1 MTRTLRYLL
10 LFVFTGLSGSTFAQ
24 EIAGRI
30 LDDKKEPLPSAVVQ
44 VYKGGILQGGNVT
57 DYDGNYSIKPLD
69 PGYYTV
75 VALYA
80 GYDSIIINEVIVSP
94 GQRTSQNFTMSRHIK
109 GLPEVVVRQ
118 YKKPLVDQD
127 KPGSHI
133 LTKDEIAEV
142 PTNEIT
148 DLVSL
153 APGSYQQKRGQDLNL
168 GGGRT
173 TGTLYIIDG
182 VQVQST
188 IGINMS
194 QGGVDQLEVISSGIP
209 ANYGDVSGG
218 VVNIT
223 SRGVSQKLTGDFR
236 LQHSVDGYNNNLAS
250 FSIAGP
256 LYKKKIPGDET
267 HKKPVFGFAL
277 SGDVY
282 DDHDR
287 YPTYYEDYV
296 AKGDVMN
303 NLTKNPLKIVAD
315 NSGNPVYNYASD
327 YVGASGLTQSKI
339 PPRDVTQE
347 ARLNGKLDYQVTD
360 NMHIVAGGSFDYT
373 KADQYN
379 RSQIMFAP
387 GMIPVETT
395 IAGRGY
401 IRFTQ
406 KFGKSND
413 TSSKKSIISNAYYSV
428 QADYQK
434 LSQDREDPT
443 FKRNPF
449 EYSYVGQFN
458 ETRTNQYTPA
468 SAGGKDSLTG
478 RNGTVLV
485 GNQSTGITFDRTN
498 TLNPTLANYTSQ
510 YFNSLNGNLP
520 IQMTQIQANN
530 AMANGDEPGITYG
543 LNYSPGATQS
553 FYAYNNSNQY
563 ALSVDASFDLLL
575 GKTKHAIEFGLYY
588 QQRIE
593 SSYLMRTNLSGY
605 STTSLWSQ
613 MRQLVSSIDNGNLK
627 LDKLNPIFKVNGQS
641 YTLADIN
648 NGKVLPGPN
657 DTIIYNYTNIG
668 SGLGND
674 KGTPFDQNLRAKL
687 KLGPNDDINIDALSP
702 STFSLNMFTADE
714 LLNSGHPFVTYY
726 GYNYLGGAQAGNVNF
741 NDFWTQKDASGN
753 YTRPIAAFSPNYIAG
768 YLLDKFNY
776 KDVHFNVG
784 VRVDRY
790 SANTKVLID
799 PYSEL
804 PEKTVS
810 QVPGSENPFNNGAH
824 PANIGGNYVVYVN
837 DPTSNSPTII
847 GYRNGN
853 NWYDPTGKFIE
864 DPAILKNYSGGVD
877 PKPYVVKNANGNIP
891 SIKDTGFNPNS
902 SFTDYTPQVTVQ
914 PRVSFNFPIS
924 DVADF
929 YAHYDIYSQR
939 PYPSSLGYATPYDY
953 YALQENANTII
964 NNANLKPE
972 QTFDYEVGFQQKL
985 SDHSALTITGFYK
998 ERKNQIAVVP
1008 YLYAYPTTYYT
1019 YGNRDFSTTKGTT
1032 LNYDLRATSHL
1043 RMTIAYTLQFAEG
1056 TGSTPN
1062 SGNGAGAGY
1071 NGQISPNG
1079 ILQNFIEAG
1088 LPNLRYVTALD
1099 YDARHTITA
1108 NIDYR
1113 FKDGEG
1119 PMIGNSHV
1127 FQNMG
1132 IDLIPKGRSGEPYT
1146 RYSDALGHTVIGG
1159 INGSRMPWHYGV
1171 DMRIDK
1177 DFALTHIRKHP
1188 DAPQGVKPKR
1198 PLYIKAIVQVNNLLN
1213 TKDITG
1219 VYGYT
1224 GKPDDDGYLSSS
1236 YGKQFVPQQI
1246 DPNSYTAQKIIS
1258 VNNPGNYNYARTIN
1272 LALEFNF

>member
-10 LFVFTGLSGSTFAQ
+10 LFVFTGLSGSAFAQ

-44 VYKGGILQGGNVT
+44 VYQGGILKGGNIS
-57 DYDGNYSIKPLD
+57 DYDGNYSIKPLEA
-69 PGYYTV
+69 GYYTV
-75 VALYA
+75 IAIYN
-80 GYDSIIINEVIVSP
+80 GYDSIVINDVIVSP
-94 GQRTSQNFTMSRHIK
+94 GQRTTQNFNMARHVS
-109 GLPEVVVRQ
+109 GLPTVTVRA

-133 LTKDEIAEV
+133 LTKEEIKEA
-142 PTNEIT
+142 PTTEIT
-148 DLVSL
+148 DLVTL
-153 APGSYQQKRGQDLNL
+153 APGSYQQKRGQDVNM

-188 IGINMS
+188 AGINMS

-223 SRGVSQKLTGDFR
+223 SRGVAQKLTGDFR
-236 LQHSVDGYNNNLAS
+236 LQHSIDGYNNNLAS

-256 LYKKKIPGDET
+256 LYKKAIKGDNS
-267 HKKPVFGFAL
+267 HKKPVLGFAL

-287 YPTYYEDYV
+287 YPSYYQEYI
-296 AKGDVMN
+296 AKPSVMKD
-303 NLTKNPLKIVAD
+303 LLQNPLRIVSD

-327 YVGASGLTQSKI
+327 YVNASQLQQVKI
-339 PPRDVTQE
+339 PPRDE
-347 ARLNGKLDYQVTD
+347 IKEGRMNGKLDYQLTD
-360 NMHIVAGGSFDYT
+360 NMHIVAGGSIDYT
-373 KADQYN
+373 KSDQFR
-379 RSQIMFAP
+379 RSQVIFAT
-387 GMIPVETT
+387 GAIPVETQ

-406 KFGKSND
+406 KFGKTND
-413 TSSKKSIISNAYYSV
+413 TSTKKNIISNAYYSV

-434 LSQDREDPT
+434 LYQNREDPT

-449 EYSYVGQFN
+449 EYAYVGSFN
-458 ETRTNQYTPA
+458 QTRANQYQTGV
-468 SAGGKDSLTG
+468 AGGKDSLTG
-478 RNGTVLV
+478 KTGTVLT
-485 GNQSTGITFDRTN
+485 GNQSTGITYDRST
-498 TLNPTLANYTSQ
+498 TLNPYLSNYTSE
-510 YFNSLNGNLP
+510 YYNSLNGHSP
-520 IQMTQIQANN
+520 TQITQIQANN
-530 AMANGDEPGITYG
+530 GMLNGDEPGLTYG
-543 LNYSPGATQS
+543 LNWSPATTLS
-553 FYAYNNSNQY
+553 FYNYFNSNQY
-563 ALSVDASFDLLL
+563 SLSVDASFDLLL

-593 SSYLMRTNLSGY
+593 SDYLMRANRGSIGTQSI
-605 STTSLWSQ
+605 WSQ

-627 LDKLNPIFKVNGQS
+627 LDKHNPIFIVNGKH
-641 YTLADIN
+641 YTLADVQ
-648 NGKVLPGPN
+648 NGKVLPGPS
-657 DTIIYNYTNIG
+657 DTIIYNYTNVG
-668 SGLGND
+668 SGTGNNT
-674 KGTPFDQNLRAKL
+674 GTFFDQSLRKKLNLGA
-687 KLGPNDDINIDALSP
+687 DQDINIDALAP
-702 STFSLNMFTADE
+702 STFSLNMFSADE
-714 LLNSGHPFVTYY
+714 LLNSGKPYVSYY
-726 GYNYLGGAQAGNVNF
+726 GYNYLGGSQTGTVSF
-741 NDFWTQKDASGN
+741 NDFWNQKDGNNN
-753 YTRPIAAFSPNYIAG
+753 YTRPIAAFAPNYVAG

-790 SANTKVLID
+790 SANTKVLKD
-799 PYSEL
+799 PYSEV

-810 QVPGSENPFNNGAH
+810 QVSGSENSFNGGKH
-824 PANIGGNYVVYVN
+824 PGNMGGNYVVYVN
-837 DPTSNSPTII
+837 DPTSNSPSII

-853 NWYDPTGKFIE
+853 NWYDPTGKFVE
-864 DPAILKNYSGGVD
+864 DPSVLKQYSGGLD
-877 PKPYVVKNANGNIP
+877 PKPYVVKNSNGNIP

-914 PRVSFNFPIS
+914 PRVSFSFPIS

-939 PYPSSLGYATPYDY
+939 PYATSLGYATAYDY
-953 YALQENANTII
+953 YYLTENANQII

-972 QTFDYEVGFQQKL
+972 QTYDYEVGFQQKL
-985 SDHSALTITGFYK
+985 SDHSALTITAFYK

-1032 LNYDLRATSHL
+1032 LNYDLRATNHL
-1043 RMTIAYTLQFAEG
+1043 RMTLSYTLQFAEG

-1062 SGNGAGAGY
+1062 SGNGAGAGT

-1088 LPNLRYVTALD
+1088 LPNLRYVSALD

-1108 NIDYR
+1108 NVDYR
-1113 FKDGEG
+1113 YGEGEG
-1119 PMIGNSHV
+1119 PMIGSGHV

-1132 IDLIPKGRSGEPYT
+1132 IDLIPRARSGEPYT

-1159 INGSRMPWHYGV
+1159 INGSHLPWHYGV

-1177 DFALTHIRKHP
+1177 DFALTHLKKHP

-1198 PLYIKAIVQVNNLLN
+1198 PLYIKAILQVNNLLN

-1224 GKPDDDGYLSSS
+1224 GRPDDDGYLTSS
-1236 YGKQFVPQQI
+1236 YGKQFTPQQVN
-1246 DPNSYTAQKIIS
+1246 PQAYTDQKSIS
-1258 VNNPGNYNYARTIN
+1258 VNDPGHYNYARTIN
-1272 LALEFNF
+1272 FALEFNF